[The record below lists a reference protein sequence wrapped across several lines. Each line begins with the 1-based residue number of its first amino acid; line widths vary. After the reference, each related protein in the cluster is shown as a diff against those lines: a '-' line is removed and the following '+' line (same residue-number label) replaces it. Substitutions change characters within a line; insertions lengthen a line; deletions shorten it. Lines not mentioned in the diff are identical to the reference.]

1 MKIDFSE
8 LRCCDEL
15 MTSIPEQH
23 SMLEDS
29 TSLSWVCLS
38 CGAFATFK
46 QGQFDEE
53 ELENLVLNYELK

>member
-15 MTSIPEQH
+15 MTSIPEQRN
-23 SMLEDS
+23 
-29 TSLSWVCLS
+29 TSLSWVCLK
-38 CGAFATFK
+38 CGAFATFN